1 MPILG
6 RRKGVVGR
14 RWSLMLATVDNAA
27 CCLLCGG
34 KLPDVREKEGRGG
47 HEPPVH
53 RVRVGRGA
61 ERRDGCQHRGG
72 DEKGR

>member
-1 MPILG
+1 MCLLARGLSLDRGTNGQRRLHMLILG

-34 KLPDVREKEGRGG
+34 ELPDVREKEGRG
-47 HEPPVH
+47 
-53 RVRVGRGA
+53 RA
-61 ERRDGCQHRGG
+61 
-72 DEKGR
+72 